1 MIDVIAFDADDTL
14 WHNESIYLQAKAEFA
29 KLFAG
34 HQSAE
39 RVLERLNE
47 TEIHNLRYY
56 GYGIK
61 SFSLSM
67 IETALSI
74 TRGKTNGAELE
85 QVLDCAKDM
94 LTAEVQVLEG
104 VEAAL
109 STLSS
114 SHRLMLVTKGDLFE
128 QDRKIKRSGIAHFFD
143 IIEVVSEKTTQIY
156 QELMAKH
163 KISPDRLLMVGNS
176 LRSDILPVTAA
187 GGQAVYIPY
196 PDIWDHEQVD
206 DQSIVTDSYYQLE
219 DITGLPDLLERLN
232 SS

>member
-14 WHNESIYLQAKAEFA
+14 WHNESIYLQAKTEFA

-109 STLSS
+109 STLCS

-143 IIEVVSEKTTQIY
+143 IIEVVSEKTTQVY
-156 QELMAKH
+156 QELMEKH